1 MAMEWKYSNGYSTA
15 EFATILDFEDDTEL
29 TEEQKDLFV
38 FVTASEAS
46 KTLTL
51 GLSDGQPMIIYNAG
65 DTNAFT
71 AANLEDDSGQSIGTS
86 ELWLAIGSSTANGT
100 VFTQLNA
107 SGGGGDGK

>member
-38 FVTASEAS
+38 LAEATAAS

-51 GLSDGQPMIIYNAG
+51 GLTDGQPMIIYNAG
-65 DTNAFT
+65 ASIAFT
-71 AANLEDDSGQSIGTS
+71 AANLEDDSGQSIGHG
-86 ELWLAIGSSTANGT
+86 EVWLAIGSTTANGT
-100 VFTQLNA
+100 VFSQLNA
-107 SGGGGDGK
+107 SGAK